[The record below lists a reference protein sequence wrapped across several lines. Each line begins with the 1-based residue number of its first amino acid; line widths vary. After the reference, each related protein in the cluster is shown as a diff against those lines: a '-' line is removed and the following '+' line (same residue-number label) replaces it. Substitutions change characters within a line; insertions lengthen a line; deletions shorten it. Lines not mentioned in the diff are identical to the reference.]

1 MAEVQAVHSPAGKCP
16 QCNTFN
22 GELEDRC
29 AKCGAA
35 LYDRDLT
42 QHASDTARK
51 LRQTDSH
58 PDSPTKKDARASAEA
73 ASTDATPQLAHDRVP
88 TAETQDDADMK
99 AMMQRMMHMMGN
111 LSSDMQSVKSGVSEA
126 KETAKAAVTIAKNT
140 EQQVSTLQKSQLT
153 KQDVQNMI
161 DESIE
166 RKLPHQRATT
176 HTDMPTVLFGGMND
190 LSFDAAKDLVDTTLK
205 NLQLPSPTKMY
216 HKGDDF
222 AGTLFAEFETLRAAN
237 EVVTKTTQSTSTT
250 NKPPIWCKKDLP
262 PEKRCPLSVLLGL
275 RRQLITWGFNRR
287 AIRVNDDDLSM
298 AIERKPILAVTTC
311 SDQVR
316 LDWLDPTWK
325 EWKELQDSNEL
336 KLLID
341 RANESLKTAASTRT
355 KGEGKGKP
363 TGTGQ

>member
-1 MAEVQAVHSPAGKCP
+1 MAEVQAVHSPAGRCSK
-16 QCNTFN
+16 CNTSN

-58 PDSPTKKDARASAEA
+58 PDSPTKKDARTSAEA

-166 RKLPHQRATT
+166 RKLPHQRTTT
-176 HTDMPTVLFGGMND
+176 HTDMPTVLFGGMHD

-205 NLQLPSPTKMY
+205 NLQLPTPAKIY

-222 AGTLFAEFETLRAAN
+222 ASTLF
-237 EVVTKTTQSTSTT
+237 
-250 NKPPIWCKKDLP
+250 C
-262 PEKRCPLSVLLGL
+262 
-275 RRQLITWGFNRR
+275 
-287 AIRVNDDDLSM
+287 RV
-298 AIERKPILAVTTC
+298 
-311 SDQVR
+311 
-316 LDWLDPTWK
+316 
-325 EWKELQDSNEL
+325 
-336 KLLID
+336 
-341 RANESLKTAASTRT
+341 
-355 KGEGKGKP
+355 
-363 TGTGQ
+363 